1 MIDME
6 TLTDIDA
13 VISKITNSN
22 IEAKLQSTFLDQPTL
37 IQAKSEPKMNIQMKT
52 NENNIIDTATVR
64 SYEMNSGVLN
74 ESYSIL
80 EDTDNSAEIL
90 ADTDMN
96 PNNDLIIIISD
107 DIRSDEL
114 TNIYNKFKDRLKL
127 IIHYG
132 NNVNITNIINNFSE
146 VINVNSLKKAVN
158 KSYIN
163 VKNGQTILFPRIE
176 TNFDYFKHVKFS

>member
-6 TLTDIDA
+6 TLTDIDV
-13 VISKITNSN
+13 VINKITNSN
-22 IEAKLQSTFLDQPTL
+22 IEAKLQNALLNQVNT
-37 IQAKSEPKMNIQMKT
+37 EPKMNTQMKAK
-52 NENNIIDTATVR
+52 ENNIVDTATVR

-80 EDTDNSAEIL
+80 EDNDDSAGIL
-90 ADTDMN
+90 ADTDMT

-132 NNVNITNIINNFSE
+132 NNVDLTGIFNNISEIIK
-146 VINVNSLKKAVN
+146 VNSLKKAVN
-158 KSYIN
+158 KSYLN
-163 VKNGQTILFPRIE
+163 VKNGQTILFPRVE
-176 TNFDYFKHVKFS
+176 GNFDYFKHVKFS